1 MKKLVVAVLCIL
13 GFSQCHNKVYS
24 LGNLPKQFIE
34 IGSYGGIAGTAK
46 TYYFFS
52 NGQRFLNSGVMA
64 TDMSK
69 SSNEIEKLDPKS
81 FKGLLDGLK
90 DMDFCEMDLNEKG
103 NMNYFIRLKSKKED
117 NKVQWTNMDTA
128 PEALV
133 TFYKNTLK
141 NINPAAI
148 N

>member
-13 GFSQCHNKVYS
+13 GFSQCHNKMYS
-24 LGNLPKQFIE
+24 LENLPKQFIE
-34 IGSYGGIAGTAK
+34 IGSFGGFAGEAK
-46 TYYFFS
+46 TYYFFP

-69 SSNEIEKLDPKS
+69 STNEIEKLEPKA
-81 FKGLLDGLK
+81 FKTMLK
-90 DMDFCEMDLNEKG
+90 SLKEMDFCNMDLNETG
-103 NMNYFIRLKSKKED
+103 NMNYFIKLKSKKEE

-133 TFYKNTLK
+133 SFYKNTLK
-141 NINPAAI
+141 NINTAAI